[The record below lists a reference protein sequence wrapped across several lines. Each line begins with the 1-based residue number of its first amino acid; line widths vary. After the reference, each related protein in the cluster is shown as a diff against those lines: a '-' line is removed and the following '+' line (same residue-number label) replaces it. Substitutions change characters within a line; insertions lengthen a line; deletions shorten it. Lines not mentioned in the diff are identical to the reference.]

1 MSEKD
6 FYLYIDG
13 QNVKVSEEIYRVYK
27 SAEEKERYFMKR
39 LKKGRFVM
47 DPEGREGIYVPGREK
62 AFEKLLDEEWEFA
75 DQGMSVE
82 DIVEKASLIKELET
96 AMRTLSEDERV
107 LIEEIFYLERTERE
121 VCDALHMAKTTLNRR
136 KQAILRKLK
145 EQMGKIKIIFF

>member
-62 AFEKLLDEEWEFA
+62 SFEKLLDEEWEFA